1 MKSKFEYIP
10 PNLVNESLDFKIE
23 RVVKLA
29 KSARSDFSQLNG
41 VELGIEE
48 QIIRFFEL
56 RDEVKEYQGM
66 LSDCE
71 QDPQAKEES
80 CHEKVSKAKHILD
93 EIQSAIRETQT

>member
-1 MKSKFEYIP
+1 MKSKFDYIP

-56 RDEVKEYQGM
+56 RDEVTEYQAGFHT
-66 LSDCE
+66 SG
-71 QDPQAKEES
+71 
-80 CHEKVSKAKHILD
+80 I
-93 EIQSAIRETQT
+93 

>member
-1 MKSKFEYIP
+1 MKSKFDYIP

-29 KSARSDFSQLNG
+29 KNARSELSQLNG
-41 VELGIEE
+41 VDVGLEE

-56 RDEVKEYQGM
+56 RDEVSEYQVM
-66 LSDCE
+66 LRDCE

-80 CHEKVSKAKHILD
+80 HVGA
-93 EIQSAIRETQT
+93 